1 MSTKQPSVCCSQKTN
16 LDRANEG
23 GWTPLMYAS
32 YIGHE
37 TVVQQLLE
45 AGVSV
50 NSTNNKGQ
58 SPLALATSCGN
69 DKTAELLLKVSGS
82 HTRMRGLA
90 RTHTHTHTHTHRWYI
105 GEEGLDFDICPGP
118 PSSELCHWVIWAHP
132 SPRHKWHFD
141 HSSVFARFT
150 LVRYLL
156 CFAAWWEVS
165 SQFCT
170 FPLGIPQLI
179 QFFFGPTRV
188 HTLHRKWHR
197 PRSLHSFS

>member
-50 NSTNNKGQ
+50 NSTNNEGQ

-69 DKTAELLLKVSGS
+69 DKTAELLIKVSGS

-90 RTHTHTHTHTHRWYI
+90 RTHTHTHTQVVYRGGRARLRYLS
-105 GEEGLDFDICPGP
+105 GAPEFRVMPLGDLGP
-118 PSSELCHWVIWAHP
+118 PES
-132 SPRHKWHFD
+132 
-141 HSSVFARFT
+141 T
-150 LVRYLL
+150 
-156 CFAAWWEVS
+156 
-165 SQFCT
+165 SQMA
-170 FPLGIPQLI
+170 L
-179 QFFFGPTRV
+179 
-188 HTLHRKWHR
+188 
-197 PRSLHSFS
+197 

>member
-1 MSTKQPSVCCSQKTN
+1 MSTKAAVYVRCSQKAN

-69 DKTAELLLKVSGS
+69 DKTAELLIKVSGS

-90 RTHTHTHTHTHRWYI
+90 RTHTHTHRWYI
-105 GEEGLDFDICPGP
+105 GEEGKCGL
-118 PSSELCHWVIWAHP
+118 
-132 SPRHKWHFD
+132 
-141 HSSVFARFT
+141 VF
-150 LVRYLL
+150 V
-156 CFAAWWEVS
+156 V
-165 SQFCT
+165 
-170 FPLGIPQLI
+170 
-179 QFFFGPTRV
+179 
-188 HTLHRKWHR
+188 
-197 PRSLHSFS
+197 